1 MSENKNP
8 ASGKILNITLA
19 YVHLLKPFA
28 ANDSGD
34 SAKYSA
40 VLIIPKD
47 RTETIAAVKA
57 CINAAYEE
65 GVKSKWGGK
74 APAKATLKNPL
85 RDGDVDRP
93 DDADF
98 KNCYFINASSKSR
111 PGVIDTQRHDLTDPA
126 YEQEVY
132 SGMLAHVTFTMFAYD
147 AKGNKGISCGLN
159 NVCKCGKGTFMG
171 GRVSAESDF
180 SDELSSEFEDTE
192 KDNGGDDDGWL

>member
-1 MSENKNP
+1 MSETKNP
-8 ASGKILNITLA
+8 ASGKILKIQLA

-34 SAKYSA
+34 GAKYSA

-47 RTETIAAVKA
+47 RTETIAAIKA
-57 CINAAYEE
+57 CINAAYDA
-65 GVKSKWGGK
+65 GVAKVWNGK
-74 APAKATLKNPL
+74 APAKSSLRTPL

-93 DDADF
+93 DDLDF

-111 PGVIDTQRHDLTDPA
+111 PGIIDTQRHDLTDPA
-126 YEQEVY
+126 FEQEVY
-132 SGMLAHVTFTMFAYD
+132 SGMEAHVTFTMFAYD

-180 SDELSSEFEDTE
+180 SDELDSEFPEHPA
-192 KDNGGDDDGWL
+192 GSDDDGWL